1 MQSRGASKE
10 GPELFIGLV
19 GALGAGLV
27 ELTTSLGD
35 SLANMGYDSQLVRV
49 SKALHDV
56 PKWAD
61 LPTDPLDQQIAEHQQ
76 AGNDLRGKTGDGG
89 AMAGLAIGAI
99 QELRSRLGSSASTPL
114 PNTAYIIRSLKHPDE
129 VDRLR
134 RVYGSAFFLVAAYSP
149 LATRERELASDIARS
164 RHSANWEEHLPR
176 ARELIQKDEAEENKL
191 GQRVRD
197 TFPLAD
203 VFVASHRPVELREQV
218 DRFVEVV
225 FDHPFHTPTRD
236 EFAMFQAFSTM
247 LRSSDLARQ
256 VGAVISTAGGDVV
269 AVGTNEVPRA
279 GGGSYWEGDADD
291 ARDFALG
298 RSTSKQWRSLA
309 LGEVLRRLDERGR
322 LKLSAGESADSILG
336 EVLKT
341 MEGTLLMNS
350 GEFGRTVHAEMAALL
365 DAARRGVRVEGCT
378 LYTTTFP
385 CHNCAKHIVA
395 AGISRVQYIE
405 PFPKSLAEEL
415 HRDAIQVEGESEQ
428 PKRVAFQPFV
438 GIAPSRYADLFRMT
452 KRRDASGAVRRWNQ
466 ADAIPRYP
474 DTWPAVTYPLAE
486 DKVILDLKERM
497 VQAGLLDTEK
507 TNN

>member
-1 MQSRGASKE
+1 M
-10 GPELFIGLV
+10 
-19 GALGAGLV
+19 
-27 ELTTSLGD
+27 
-35 SLANMGYDSQLVRV
+35 
-49 SKALHDV
+49 
-56 PKWAD
+56 
-61 LPTDPLDQQIAEHQQ
+61 
-76 AGNDLRGKTGDGG
+76 
-89 AMAGLAIGAI
+89 
-99 QELRSRLGSSASTPL
+99 
-114 PNTAYIIRSLKHPDE
+114 
-129 VDRLR
+129 
-134 RVYGSAFFLVAAYSP
+134 VAAYSP